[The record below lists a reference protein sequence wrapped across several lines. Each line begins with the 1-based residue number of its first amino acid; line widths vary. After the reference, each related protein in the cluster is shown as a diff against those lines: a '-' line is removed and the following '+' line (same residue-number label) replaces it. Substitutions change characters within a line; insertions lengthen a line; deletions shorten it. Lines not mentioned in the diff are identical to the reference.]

1 MTDDRKR
8 QPVTVS
14 RDELYAQVWATP
26 MSRLAGGYGISGKG
40 LSKICDRLDV
50 PYPPRGYWAR
60 KAAGQKVSQLRLP
73 DKAAG
78 VPSQVRIAPTLPPP
92 PPPRLAPELEGKL
105 AAARELTSAITVP
118 ERLARPHPVIAA
130 WIEERRRRRQEARTD
145 PWRRMSDVP
154 DFSAIER
161 RRHRFLDALFKAL
174 ERHGFKAR
182 TEERGE
188 VYLEVERERLE
199 FDLKE
204 KHRQVRRPLTEEEKR
219 WGYNIDRP
227 WKQELQPTGMLQFSI
242 KTHLDSALDHV
253 WIDRT
258 ENPIETQLPDI
269 AATLLLAGPILK
281 ERRRQHE
288 EAERR
293 RFEEERRR
301 YEEQQRLQQDRNR
314 WRHFVG
320 LAQRWQ
326 EAEIARQ
333 FLAALECKLKG
344 KLEASNATV
353 DDRSAN
359 EWVEWARERLAE
371 YDPLIAGAASILQ
384 DIADVTAWTYRDYG
398 AGS

>member
-1 MTDDRKR
+1 MSDEQPK
-8 QPVTVS
+8 QPVTIS
-14 RDELYAQVWATP
+14 RDDLYAQVWEKP
-26 MSRLAGGYGISGKG
+26 MMQLASEYGISGNG
-40 LSKICDRLDV
+40 LAKICRKLAV
-50 PYPPRGYWAR
+50 PYPGRGYWAR

-105 AAARELTSAITVP
+105 AAARLLTSGITVP
-118 ERLARPHPVIAA
+118 AKLQRPHPVIAA

-182 TEERGE
+182 TGERGE

-204 KHRQVRRPLTEEEKR
+204 KYRQVRRPLTEEEKKR
-219 WGYNIDRP
+219 GYNIDRP
-227 WKQELQPTGMLQFSI
+227 WKQESQPTGMLQFSI
-242 KTHLDSALDHV
+242 KTHLDGALDHV
-253 WIDRT
+253 WTDRP
-258 ENPIETQLPDI
+258 EGPIETQLPEI
-269 AATLLLAGPILK
+269 VATLMLAGPLLK
-281 ERRRQHE
+281 ERRRQRE

-320 LAQRWQ
+320 LAHRWQ

-333 FLAALECKLKG
+333 FLAALESKLQDKD
-344 KLEASNATV
+344 AAF
-353 DDRSAN
+353 DDRSVS
-359 EWVEWARERLAE
+359 EWIEWARARLTE
-371 YDPLIAGAASILQ
+371 YDPLMAGDAGAILQ
-384 DIADVTAWTYRDYG
+384 DIAKVDAWTYRD
-398 AGS
+398 

>member
-1 MTDDRKR
+1 
-8 QPVTVS
+8 
-14 RDELYAQVWATP
+14 
-26 MSRLAGGYGISGKG
+26 
-40 LSKICDRLDV
+40 
-50 PYPPRGYWAR
+50 
-60 KAAGQKVSQLRLP
+60 
-73 DKAAG
+73 
-78 VPSQVRIAPTLPPP
+78 VRIAPTLPPP

-118 ERLARPHPVIAA
+118 ERLVRPHPVIAA

-161 RRHRFLDALFKAL
+161 RRHRFLDALFKVL
-174 ERHGFKAR
+174 ERQAFKAKIG
-182 TEERGE
+182 ERGE

-199 FDLKE
+199 FELKE
-204 KHRQVRRPLTEEEKR
+204 KYRQVRRPLTEEEKK

-227 WKQELQPTGMLQFSI
+227 WKQELQPAGILQFSI
-242 KTHLDSALDHV
+242 KTHVDSALDHV
-253 WIDRT
+253 WIDRP
-258 ENPIETQLPDI
+258 EDPIETRLPDI

-326 EAEIARQ
+326 EAETARQ
-333 FLAALECKLKG
+333 FLAELESKLQG
-344 KLEASNATV
+344 NDATFGN
-353 DDRSAN
+353 RSASR
-359 EWVEWARERLAE
+359 WVEWARERLAE
-371 YDPLIAGAASILQ
+371 YDPLAGDAQKILQ
-384 DIADVTAWTYRDYG
+384 DVAKVDAWTYRD
-398 AGS
+398 